1 MNRQEHQDFVRK
13 QLLASAEVKK
23 ELASSGEIN
32 VQIRRVSD
40 IMVTCFQ
47 KDGKVLLC
55 GNGGSA
61 ADAQHLSAELSGRFR
76 KDRPPLF
83 AEALHVNTSF
93 VTAVAND
100 YSYDEVFA
108 RMVRAMGRSGDVLL
122 AFSTSGHSPNILR
135 AVEEAKEQKM
145 TTVGFTGR
153 DGGRLGAMCDIELR
167 IPSDDTARIQEGH
180 MLVGHTICELVEK
193 ILFP

>member
-32 VQIRRVSD
+32 VRIRRVSD

>member
-1 MNRQEHQDFVRK
+1 MNRQEHQDFIRK

-23 ELASSGEIN
+23 ELASSDEIN
-32 VQIRRVSD
+32 ERIGRVSD

-76 KDRPPLF
+76 KDRAPLF

-135 AVEEAKEQKM
+135 AVEEAREQKM